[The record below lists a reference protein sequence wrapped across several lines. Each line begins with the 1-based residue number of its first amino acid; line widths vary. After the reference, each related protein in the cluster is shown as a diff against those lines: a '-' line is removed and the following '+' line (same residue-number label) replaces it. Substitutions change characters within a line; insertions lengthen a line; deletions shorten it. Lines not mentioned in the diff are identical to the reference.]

1 MKLTVFNGSPRGKNS
16 NTRILLDHFLEG
28 FMTTGGNSY
37 ELAYLVNSED
47 HGYSKELF
55 EKADHILLAF
65 PLYFDSMP
73 SNVKY
78 FIELLEPFSQTSDNP
93 AIGFFVQSGFPEPG
107 HSRYLERYLKKF
119 AGRMNCVYK
128 VTVIRGGVEALKIVP
143 ILENFFQKFIVAVG
157 NITNIGGVGYFFNT
171 KRLFGKF
178 YRLGITYGKTGEY
191 DMDIINQL
199 AKPERLTRIGFLLF
213 KSVAENF
220 YWNNL
225 LKKNNAMHK
234 RFRTPY
240 TD

>member
-1 MKLTVFNGSPRGKNS
+1 
-16 NTRILLDHFLEG
+16 
-28 FMTTGGNSY
+28 
-37 ELAYLVNSED
+37 
-47 HGYSKELF
+47 
-55 EKADHILLAF
+55 
-65 PLYFDSMP
+65 
-73 SNVKY
+73 
-78 FIELLEPFSQTSDNP
+78 
-93 AIGFFVQSGFPEPG
+93 
-107 HSRYLERYLKKF
+107 
-119 AGRMNCVYK
+119 MNCVYK
-128 VTVIRGGVEALKIVP
+128 GTVIRGGVEALKIVP

-171 KRLFGKF
+171 KRLFRKF

-199 AKPERLTRIGFLLF
+199 AKPEKLTRIGFLLF